1 MRDFLGDGY
10 LSCRISGPIYMA
22 AHRIVSIYRYT
33 HTHTCLHELYGF
45 GARIAHAEAPIR
57 STPAGLFQ
65 TPGGLLISEYNIP
78 ILLPLVILIPDCAGF
93 PTLAGVP
100 YIPPIPRPSVLGAS
114 GTHVYE
120 TLQLKVFGVWGL
132 NRSLLN
138 IRIILGLY
146 WGYIIGLYWLC
157 GPPRMWRDPQAQ
169 IHNLLEAF

>member
-22 AHRIVSIYRYT
+22 AHRIVSIYRYM

-93 PTLAGVP
+93 PTLGS
-100 YIPPIPRPSVLGAS
+100 PIYPRSKD
-114 GTHVYE
+114 
-120 TLQLKVFGVWGL
+120 LQFWEPVAHMFMKLS
-132 NRSLLN
+132 NSRSLES
-138 IRIILGLY
+138 GVSTSPY
-146 WGYIIGLYWLC
+146 
-157 GPPRMWRDPQAQ
+157 
-169 IHNLLEAF
+169 